1 MSEWE
6 SNDLPAHLPLQA
18 LPPVPSG
25 SLQLDIALGGEGIA
39 VGQFVEISGD
49 ISTGKTT
56 LCQHIVA
63 QAQRLGRA
71 CAWIDADYSFNPRY
85 AERCGVDLSRLYYSS
100 PSSAEQACGILEAIG
115 GTVEGAIVVL
125 DSVNALVSRDEF
137 DLPVGFMTPAN
148 PDQQTSEKILSL
160 TLSRLAPKI
169 LKSQAI
175 ILFTGQPQ
183 RQISEAYH
191 QLSSNL
197 ARLALKLRASLRL
210 KLHQVGLIWQNETVI
225 GQRVRAAMLKNKN
238 IASHHFVEFD
248 IIYDQGIDHSGEVFD
263 LALQLDLIHPRGE
276 EYVFQGLQ
284 LGGGRQRAIASL
296 ESQSMI
302 QPIEQVIRR
311 KLLRTLSDVET

>member
-6 SNDLPAHLPLQA
+6 SNDLPAHPPLQA

-39 VGQFVEISGD
+39 PGQFVEISGD
-49 ISTGKTT
+49 ISAGKTT

-71 CAWIDADYSFNPRY
+71 CAWIDADQSFNPRY

-100 PSSAEQACGILEAIG
+100 PANAEQACGILEAVSG
-115 GTVEGAIVVL
+115 RVEGAVVVL
-125 DSVNALVSRDEF
+125 DSVNALVSREEF
-137 DLPVGFMTPAN
+137 DVPVGFISPAY
-148 PDQQTSEKILSL
+148 PDQQTSERILSL

-169 LKSQAI
+169 LKSQAT
-175 ILFTGQPQ
+175 ILFTSQPQ

-197 ARLALKLRASLRL
+197 ARLALKLRAGLRL
-210 KLHQVGLIWQNETVI
+210 KLHEVGLIWQSESVI
-225 GQRVRAAMLKNKN
+225 GQRVQVTVLKNKN
-238 IASHHFVEFD
+238 IASHHLVEFD

-263 LALQLDLIHPRGE
+263 LALQLDLIHRRGE
-276 EYVFQGLQ
+276 DYVFQNLR
-284 LGGGRQRAIASL
+284 LEGGRRRAIALL
-296 ESQSMI
+296 EHQSMI
-302 QPIEQVIRR
+302 QTIEQAIRR
-311 KLLRTLSDVET
+311 KLLRILSDVQI